1 MSAIKPPYNPPLGT
15 ITPAMLGNV
24 LRDARIASKLR
35 KADIV
40 TSSGIEAPRID
51 AFEQGHA
58 LPTPNEGQA
67 LAKAYNTTWQ
77 EILEWT
83 DQLFRA
89 ITFPGWALNQPI
101 IKKHTQWS

>member
-1 MSAIKPPYNPPLGT
+1 MNPPYKPPIGT
-15 ITPAMLGNV
+15 ITPEMLGSV
-24 LRDARIASKLR
+24 LRDLR
-35 KADIV
+35 KWSNLRKETIV
-40 TSSGIEAPRID
+40 KRTAIEAPRID

-58 LPTPNEGQA
+58 LPTLKEGQA
-67 LAKAYNTTWQ
+67 LAKAYSTTWD